1 MLHAWTLEYQHMML
15 CVWWWKHT
23 KTESQWP
30 AREGRRVALAT
41 SGSTRFRRMPTPYR
55 YTLWRSEITRDH
67 GAAQRS
73 TRTTRRRWW
82 LLRLQRTLFDSWCQ
96 SSCYVILR
104 QLINADG
111 FTSQQRGGASMG
123 CSTTPD
129 LISAYHL
136 SVPMNLLLSSSVTT
150 TLVSWVLIACLS
162 TVKTSLF
169 LQCAIF
175 FLAGE
180 VAAFGGP
187 EGFVRAWE
195 HNIPRR
201 FLWLEPNRQCW

>member
-1 MLHAWTLEYQHMML
+1 
-15 CVWWWKHT
+15 
-23 KTESQWP
+23 
-30 AREGRRVALAT
+30 
-41 SGSTRFRRMPTPYR
+41 
-55 YTLWRSEITRDH
+55 
-67 GAAQRS
+67 
-73 TRTTRRRWW
+73 
-82 LLRLQRTLFDSWCQ
+82 
-96 SSCYVILR
+96 
-104 QLINADG
+104 
-111 FTSQQRGGASMG
+111 MG

-169 LQCAIF
+169 LQCANF

-195 HNIPRR
+195 HNTPQIFMART
-201 FLWLEPNRQCW
+201 EPAVLIGLYLCVG